1 MYNTCQEKSA
11 INWLNIFMHD
21 AYVSAFYDV
30 VKETQYSTGYELPI
44 ELESYVVMLLA
55 THIDKNDFLPK
66 TSFAEYYLKLKDYNR
81 YSSKEL
87 GDTCLFVRG
96 VFPNKGKRYGID
108 KYYYSK
114 LGRSCYENAGA
125 VLHPELFGQLALHFD
140 FLGDF
145 IELTVTPK
153 DNSSNSLE

>member
-1 MYNTCQEKSA
+1 
-11 INWLNIFMHD
+11 MHD
-21 AYVSAFYDV
+21 AYVSAFYDI

>member
-1 MYNTCQEKSA
+1 
-11 INWLNIFMHD
+11 MHD

-55 THIDKNDFLPK
+55 THIDKNDFLP
-66 TSFAEYYLKLKDYNR
+66 TRSFAEYYLKLKDYDR

>member
-1 MYNTCQEKSA
+1 ME
-11 INWLNIFMHD
+11 D
-21 AYVSAFYDV
+21 AYSSAFYDV

-66 TSFAEYYLKLKDYNR
+66 TSFAEYYLKLKDYDR

>member
-1 MYNTCQEKSA
+1 
-11 INWLNIFMHD
+11 MHD

-30 VKETQYSTGYELPI
+30 VKETQYSTGYELPV

-55 THIDKNDFLPK
+55 THIDKNNFLPK
-66 TSFAEYYLKLKDYNR
+66 TSFAEYYLRLTERDR
-81 YSSKEL
+81 YSNKEL

-96 VFPNKGKRYGID
+96 VFPNRGRRYGLD
-108 KYYYSK
+108 KSYYSK
-114 LGRSCYENAGA
+114 IGKSCYENAGA

-153 DNSSNSLE
+153 DNLNSYQE

>member
-1 MYNTCQEKSA
+1 
-11 INWLNIFMHD
+11 MHD

-30 VKETQYSTGYELPI
+30 VKETHYTTRYELPN
-44 ELESYVVMLLA
+44 ELESYVVLRVA

-66 TSFAEYYLKLKDYNR
+66 TSFAEYYLKLKDYDR

-140 FLGDF
+140 FLGYF

>member
-1 MYNTCQEKSA
+1 
-11 INWLNIFMHD
+11 MHD

-30 VKETQYSTGYELPI
+30 VKETQYSSGYELPI

-66 TSFAEYYLKLKDYNR
+66 TSFAEYYLKLKDYDR

>member
-1 MYNTCQEKSA
+1 
-11 INWLNIFMHD
+11 MHD

-66 TSFAEYYLKLKDYNR
+66 TSFAEYYLKLKDYDR

-140 FLGDF
+140 FLADF

>member
-1 MYNTCQEKSA
+1 
-11 INWLNIFMHD
+11 MHD

-66 TSFAEYYLKLKDYNR
+66 TSFAEYYLKLKDYDC

>member
-1 MYNTCQEKSA
+1 
-11 INWLNIFMHD
+11 MHD

-66 TSFAEYYLKLKDYNR
+66 TSFAEYYLKLKDYDR

-145 IELTVTPK
+145 IELTLTPK

>member
-1 MYNTCQEKSA
+1 
-11 INWLNIFMHD
+11 MHD

-55 THIDKNDFLPK
+55 THIDKNDFLP
-66 TSFAEYYLKLKDYNR
+66 TRSFAEYYLKLKDYDR

-153 DNSSNSLE
+153 DNASNSLE

>member
-1 MYNTCQEKSA
+1 
-11 INWLNIFMHD
+11 MHD

-30 VKETQYSTGYELPI
+30 VKETQYSTGYELPV

-55 THIDKNDFLPK
+55 THIDKNNFLPK
-66 TSFAEYYLKLKDYNR
+66 TSFAEYYLRLTERDR

-96 VFPNKGKRYGID
+96 VFPNRGRRYGLD
-108 KYYYSK
+108 KSYYSK
-114 LGRSCYENAGA
+114 IGKSCYENAGEF
-125 VLHPELFGQLALHFD
+125 LHPELFGQLALHFD

-145 IELTVTPK
+145 IELTVNPNTE
-153 DNSSNSLE
+153 DSFLE

>member
-1 MYNTCQEKSA
+1 M
-11 INWLNIFMHD
+11 I
-21 AYVSAFYDV
+21 
-30 VKETQYSTGYELPI
+30 
-44 ELESYVVMLLA
+44 LA
-55 THIDKNDFLPK
+55 THIYKNDFLPK
-66 TSFAEYYLKLKDYNR
+66 TSFAEYYLKLKDYDR